1 MAQRQSRAGC
11 FHSHRLRSLQ
21 LDQDHPGTSRAAARE
36 RNRDPVRRVFQ
47 LSELGAARIQGVPGI
62 RQRARRQ
69 IQLSRFCPTAGCGA
83 HRDDRKRRIAV
94 PTVLFPA
101 DVTMTPAAQQL
112 HAAEDVVAPGQQAPL
127 DLTVFISCYNEQ
139 DFIVTTI
146 ETVRGALNEIGTV
159 SYEIIVV
166 DDCSKDN
173 SSDKVK
179 AYIAAHPDARI
190 VLRTN
195 KVNRGLAQNYLDV
208 AFVGK
213 GKYYRLICGDDAEPK
228 ETMLAVFREIGQ
240 ADMIIPYYVSNEGK
254 SAYRQF
260 ISNTYSSLVNLISGF
275 RLHYY
280 NGLAVHLRYN
290 VMRWH
295 PNTRGFG
302 FQADII
308 CMLLDQGFSYKEV
321 PVISIERRVQGSNA
335 LTFKNALSV
344 AHTLVDLIF
353 RRLANWVYRRR

>member
-1 MAQRQSRAGC
+1 MA
-11 FHSHRLRSLQ
+11 
-21 LDQDHPGTSRAAARE
+21 
-36 RNRDPVRRVFQ
+36 
-47 LSELGAARIQGVPGI
+47 
-62 RQRARRQ
+62 
-69 IQLSRFCPTAGCGA
+69 
-83 HRDDRKRRIAV
+83 
-94 PTVLFPA
+94 TVLFPV
-101 DVTMTPAAQQL
+101 DVTMTPAAQKL
-112 HAAEDVVAPGQQAPL
+112 HTAEDVAAPGQQAPL

-139 DFIVTTI
+139 EFIVKTI
-146 ETVRGALNEIGTV
+146 ETVRDALNEIGTV

-166 DDCSKDN
+166 DDRSKDG
-173 SSDKVK
+173 SSETVK
-179 AYIAAHPDARI
+179 NYIAAHPEERI
-190 VLRTN
+190 LLRAN

-208 AFVGK
+208 AFIGK

-228 ETMLAVFREIGQ
+228 ETMLAVFRAIGQ

-254 SAYRQF
+254 SLYRRSL
-260 ISNTYSSLVNLISGF
+260 SNVYAGIVNLISGF
-275 RLHYY
+275 HLHYY

-335 LTFKNALSV
+335 LTFKNGLSV

>member
-1 MAQRQSRAGC
+1 
-11 FHSHRLRSLQ
+11 
-21 LDQDHPGTSRAAARE
+21 
-36 RNRDPVRRVFQ
+36 
-47 LSELGAARIQGVPGI
+47 
-62 RQRARRQ
+62 
-69 IQLSRFCPTAGCGA
+69 
-83 HRDDRKRRIAV
+83 V
-94 PTVLFPA
+94 PTELFPA
-101 DVTMTPAAQQL
+101 DVTMTPAARQL
-112 HAAEDVVAPGQQAPL
+112 HEAADVVAPGLQGPL
-127 DLTVFISCYNEQ
+127 DLTIFISCYNEQ
-139 DFIVTTI
+139 EFIADTI
-146 ETVRGALNEIGTV
+146 GTVCAALDEIGTV
-159 SYEIIVV
+159 SYELIVV
-166 DDCSKDN
+166 DDRSRDN
-173 SSDKVK
+173 SSATVK
-179 AYIAAHPDARI
+179 SYIEAHPDARI

-208 AFVGK
+208 AFIGR
-213 GKYYRLICGDDAEPK
+213 GKYYRLICGDNAEPK

-260 ISNTYSSLVNLISGF
+260 ISNTYSGIVNLISGF

-321 PVISIERRVQGSNA
+321 AVRSIERRAGGSNA
-335 LTFKNALSV
+335 LTFKNLLSV
-344 AHTLVDLIF
+344 AHTLVDLLF